1 MPTQSLPTISFDREA
16 LGIVEKA
23 QWTDAEDLGQLGA
36 ALGALYVTDVAQDLP
51 EGDNSGVGAL
61 RARLEDFRTS
71 ISWAVLE
78 TSDACAELGSGL
90 SDFSANMDSTETHN
104 TQKAHEAAARLGL
117 EEGDL

>member
-1 MPTQSLPTISFDREA
+1 MTNISFNREA
-16 LGIVEKA
+16 VGIVEKA

-36 ALGALYVTDVAQDLP
+36 ALSALYVFDVAQDLP

-61 RARLEDFRTS
+61 RARLEEFHTS
-71 ISWAVLE
+71 MSWAVLE

-104 TQKAHEAAARLGL
+104 TQKAHDAAARLGL